1 MPRYTRF
8 GLRLNITSGDAG
20 HGSLGTFNPMFPD
33 NAYSGKIGLVGP
45 SNSIDV
51 TPNLTIALTRR
62 IFFIPD
68 VAFFW
73 RQKTTDG
80 IYGVVSPYLVTPGSF
95 SSSRFVGT
103 QISLPMQINLT
114 PHLTYTV
121 AFSNLMGG
129 AFVHDIS
136 GKATTF
142 LTNFMTYKF

>member
-1 MPRYTRF
+1 
-8 GLRLNITSGDAG
+8 
-20 HGSLGTFNPMFPD
+20 MFPD